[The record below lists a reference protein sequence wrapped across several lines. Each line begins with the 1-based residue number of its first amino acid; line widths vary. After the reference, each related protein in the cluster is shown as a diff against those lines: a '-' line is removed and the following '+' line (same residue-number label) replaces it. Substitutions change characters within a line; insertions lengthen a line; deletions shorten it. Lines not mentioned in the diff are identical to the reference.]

1 MKMKAM
7 GINRRKKGAEKNIE
21 IGKIC
26 SLIRGKTVNR
36 ILCFTCLFGLVK
48 RRIISFQNF
57 IYA

>member
-1 MKMKAM
+1 MKAM